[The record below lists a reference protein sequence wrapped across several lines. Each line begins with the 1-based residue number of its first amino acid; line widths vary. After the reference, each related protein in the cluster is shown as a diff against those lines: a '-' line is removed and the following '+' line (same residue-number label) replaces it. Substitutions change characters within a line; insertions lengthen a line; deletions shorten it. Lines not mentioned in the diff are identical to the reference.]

1 MGGKDIQLR
10 SGIYPPAARGY
21 ARASVC
27 YNQTKHIARGA
38 AVARFREDSVTT
50 RSLLDERPVLTEL
63 HSHVGGA
70 VAPEIM
76 WSIAHQQG
84 IRLPTKDYWQF
95 VELISVSHPDKV
107 KNLAEYDLIFRWTEL
122 IQSSPLAIERSVYEI
137 IGGAYRKSN
146 ITTLELR
153 FNPMKRNREGEQD
166 LDHII
171 SAAIRGLDRALLEY
185 PQVRSGLILMMDRTF
200 PLELNAII
208 VEKALRYRGRGVIG
222 IDIAGPPN
230 PAFSYRE
237 HQGLVDQAR
246 DAGLGITIHTG
257 EEGRIEDMWEVVE
270 YLRPDRVGH
279 GILSAYDE
287 RLMERVARDGIV
299 LEICPTSNLRTRA
312 VKDIE
317 ELRHIVSRLQAFGV
331 SFTINTD
338 GPQMLI
344 TNLVREYRL
353 LLEHGIFGSRDL
365 EVAIETAYNASFL
378 SRTCPLR

>member
-1 MGGKDIQLR
+1 M
-10 SGIYPPAARGY
+10 
-21 ARASVC
+21 
-27 YNQTKHIARGA
+27 
-38 AVARFREDSVTT
+38 TT
-50 RSLLDERPVLTEL
+50 SSLLDDRPALTEL

-107 KNLAEYDLIFRWTEL
+107 NNLAEYDLIFRWTEL

-171 SAAIRGLDRALLEY
+171 SAAIRGLDRAMLEY
-185 PQVRSGLILMMDRTF
+185 PHVRSGLVLMMDRTF

-208 VEKALRYRGRGVIG
+208 VEKALRYAGRGVIG
-222 IDIAGPPN
+222 VDIAGPPN

-237 HQGLVDQAR
+237 HQGLIDRAR
-246 DAGLGITIHTG
+246 AAGLGITIHTG

-270 YLRPDRVGH
+270 HLRPHRVGH
-279 GILSAYDE
+279 GILCAYDE
-287 RLMERVARDGIV
+287 RLMERVVRAGIV
-299 LEICPTSNLRTRA
+299 LEVCPTSNLRTRA

-317 ELRHIVSRLQAFGV
+317 ELRHILSRLRAFGV
-331 SFTINTD
+331 QFTINTD
-338 GPQMLI
+338 GPQMLM
-344 TNLVREYRL
+344 TNLVKEYRL
-353 LLEHGIFGSRDL
+353 LLDQGIFDDGDL
-365 EVAIETAYNASFL
+365 RRAITTAYDASFL
-378 SRTCPLR
+378 TGMPLSK

>member
-1 MGGKDIQLR
+1 MA
-10 SGIYPPAARGY
+10 PA
-21 ARASVC
+21 S
-27 YNQTKHIARGA
+27 I
-38 AVARFREDSVTT
+38 
-50 RSLLDERPVLTEL
+50 LDERPEMTEL

-95 VELISVSHPDKV
+95 VDLISVSHPDKV
-107 KNLAEYDLIFRWTEL
+107 NNLAEYDLIFRWTEL
-122 IQSSPLAIERSVYEI
+122 IQSSPVAIERSVYEI

-146 ITTLELR
+146 VTTIELR

-171 SAAIRGLDRALLEY
+171 SAAIRGQDRALLEY
-185 PQVRSGLILMMDRTF
+185 PHVRSGLILMMDRTF

-208 VEKALRYRGRGVIG
+208 IEKALRYHNRGVIG

-237 HQGLVDQAR
+237 HEGLVRRAH
-246 DAGLGITIHTG
+246 DAGLGVTIHTG

-270 YLRPDRVGH
+270 HLRPHRVGH
-279 GILSAYDE
+279 GILSANDE
-287 RLMERVARDGIV
+287 QLMRRVASDGIV

-312 VKDIE
+312 VRDIE
-317 ELRHIVSRLQAFGV
+317 DLRRVLDTLRAYGV
-331 SFTINTD
+331 KFTINTD
-338 GPQMLI
+338 GPQMLN
-344 TNLVREYRL
+344 TNLVKELRM
-353 LLEHGIFGSRDL
+353 LLEHGIFTDADVRQ
-365 EVAIETAYNASFL
+365 AITTAYDASFL
-378 SRTCPLR
+378 TKQCVLV

>member
-1 MGGKDIQLR
+1 
-10 SGIYPPAARGY
+10 
-21 ARASVC
+21 
-27 YNQTKHIARGA
+27 
-38 AVARFREDSVTT
+38 VTT
-50 RSLLDERPVLTEL
+50 PSMLDDRPELIEL

-70 VAPEIM
+70 VDPAIM

-95 VELISVSHPDKV
+95 VDLISVSHPDKV
-107 KNLAEYDLIFRWTEL
+107 SNLAEYDLIFRWTEL

-137 IGGAYRKSN
+137 IGGAYRKCN

-185 PQVRSGLILMMDRTF
+185 PQVRAGLILMMDRTF
-200 PLELNAII
+200 PHELNAII
-208 VEKALRYRGRGVIG
+208 VDKALRYHGRGVIG

-237 HQGLVDQAR
+237 HQGLVDRAR
-246 DAGLGITIHTG
+246 DAGLGVTIHTG

-270 YLRPDRVGH
+270 YLRPERVGH

-287 RLMERVARDGIV
+287 RLMERVAAEGIV

-312 VKDIE
+312 VRDIE
-317 ELRHIVSRLQAFGV
+317 AMRYIVERLRAFGV
-331 SFTINTD
+331 LFTINTD

-344 TNLVREYRL
+344 TNLVKEYRL
-353 LLEHGIFGSRDL
+353 LLAHGIFTEDDVARSI
-365 EVAIETAYNASFL
+365 EVARHASFL
-378 SRTCPLR
+378 NRTCDLK